1 MLWKAFFIPMF
12 LKGEGAKLFAMMLFV
27 FCFFIS
33 GYEHSIAN
41 ICTFAIALSRP
52 SRYSNID
59 GSCQKPDSR
68 DARKSNGGRR
78 HDEIVIS
85 FSKCRQIKKLPEIRL
100 SASSGGSYSEI
111 F

>member
-41 ICTFAIALSRP
+41 ICTFAIALS
-52 SRYSNID
+52 ID
-59 GSCQKPDSR
+59 HPDTVTLMR
-68 DARKSNGGRR
+68 AVRNLIPVTLGNLTAGAAMM
-78 HDEIVIS
+78 
-85 FSKCRQIKKLPEIRL
+85 RL
-100 SASSGGSYSEI
+100 LYHSLNADK
-111 F
+111 